1 MKVVHTLLLVSLVA
15 VAGAGCDN
23 NSTNPDATTT
33 VEQFASRIQEKGSAW
48 RQVNVA
54 TGGDVKLQ
62 LVTLT
67 QVDAVM
73 NLGIGTISGTQCVLA
88 ANVDTKADSSAVNPQ
103 LTRTVAAGTYCVRI
117 ADIGN
122 LTQIVDFTIRI
133 EKPL

>member
-1 MKVVHTLLLVSLVA
+1 
-15 VAGAGCDN
+15 
-23 NSTNPDATTT
+23 
-33 VEQFASRIQEKGSAW
+33 
-48 RQVNVA
+48 
-54 TGGDVKLQ
+54 
-62 LVTLT
+62 
-67 QVDAVM
+67 
-73 NLGIGTISGTQCVLA
+73 VLA

>member
-1 MKVVHTLLLVSLVA
+1 MKVVHTLLLASLVA
-15 VAGAGCDN
+15 LAGCDN
-23 NSTNPDATTT
+23 KTTNPDATTT

-62 LVTLT
+62 LITLT